1 MLCCWE
7 KTVEKKTI
15 TKPLLAESKSSA
27 STGEPKIIAERK
39 LTGFEPPLI
48 SKPEP
53 KPAPVAV
60 KVEPVVVKIEPKQE
74 PVAIKQEPVA
84 IKMEPVDIKVE
95 SKPEPKVE
103 PVVVKSK
110 PEPLPLPPKPTGPKP
125 EAVPIPIP
133 QKPVPVLEQEPSTFV
148 EKNDFISKE
157 KKNRSKSNKR

>member
-48 SKPEP
+48 SKPEL

-74 PVAIKQEPVA
+74 PVAIK
-84 IKMEPVDIKVE
+84 MEPIDIKVE

-125 EAVPIPIP
+125 EAVTIPIP
-133 QKPVPVLEQEPSTFV
+133 QKPVVQKAPVLEQEPSTFV
-148 EKNDFISKE
+148 EKNDFISNE